1 MRRAVSFFGAVIIL
15 ILVAVVTYPL
25 LKQTKE
31 KWVVNAL
38 ESKIVPFLQANDIK
52 GFVDRD
58 NCKAIHYHSIFATDP
73 LRCTYVNQPAQQFSD
88 ADGILFNKTQQA
100 LSNAM
105 LTNIVDIA
113 AEYTSVFDPRSP
125 QPPQEIGIGFHV
137 SCFFCRTRYVYWPD
151 YKTLPP
157 DLEGEISYTPIDKN
171 WYRVDED
178 WN

>member
-1 MRRAVSFFGAVIIL
+1 
-15 ILVAVVTYPL
+15 
-25 LKQTKE
+25 
-31 KWVVNAL
+31 
-38 ESKIVPFLQANDIK
+38 
-52 GFVDRD
+52 
-58 NCKAIHYHSIFATDP
+58 
-73 LRCTYVNQPAQQFSD
+73 VNQPAQQFSD